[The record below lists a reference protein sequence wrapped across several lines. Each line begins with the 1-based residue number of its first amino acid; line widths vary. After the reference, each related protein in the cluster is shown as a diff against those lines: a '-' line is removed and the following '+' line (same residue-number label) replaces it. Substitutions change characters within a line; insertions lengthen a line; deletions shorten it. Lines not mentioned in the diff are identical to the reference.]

1 MNLTFNVERLLL
13 PVSVDL
19 QDVLNMVVDRSHKL
33 TSSTQSLVLNFRDS
47 SYCAESGGF
56 HPIEIRLIRVGKQ
69 WVFDYITDFN
79 YVGYPYPELVKEVDF
94 DFSSGLANFLYQF
107 EESITDERVHE
118 FYSMWESNFLSYV
131 EMDAFDEIEVT
142 VD

>member
-33 TSSTQSLVLNFRDS
+33 TSSTQSLVINFRDS
-47 SYCAESGGF
+47 SYSAESGGY
-56 HPIEIRLIRVGKQ
+56 HPVEIRLVKTGEL
-69 WVFDYITDFN
+69 WVFDYITDFS

-94 DFSSGLANFLYQF
+94 DFSSGLAQFLYQF